1 MRELKIPPAALK
13 DEARLQPVLAA
24 HQFRDVEELYAA
36 IGVGERL
43 AALVARHFLAADE
56 NPHEAGGMGPLAIE
70 GTEGPVIDYARCSSH
85 LPAVQIRGPELGRQP
100 CGDQVWTAC

>member
-56 NPHEAGGMGPLAIE
+56 NPHEAGGMAPLAIE
-70 GTEGPVIDYARCSSH
+70 GTEGLEIGEPTSELQSLMRTSYAVFCLKNKKQNNKH
-85 LPAVQIRGPELGRQP
+85 YQ
-100 CGDQVWTAC
+100 